1 MGQPALVQ
9 ITGAVVVSPVT
20 GSCYPGSPSMTD
32 TLQISASA
40 AYGSWKNGRPNVQKP
55 TIGDPYVVPLEGI
68 AKVRFLAFRT
78 QLPMRLLLTTPNGGA
93 DQVVPVSDELVLH
106 APGAGDE
113 MTAIKIVGTGDVT
126 YVIAGDV
133 G

>member
-9 ITGAVVVSPVT
+9 VTGAVVVSPVT
-20 GSCYPGSPSMTD
+20 GSCYPGSPSLTD
-32 TLQISASA
+32 TLQIFTQA
-40 AYGSWKNGRPNVQKP
+40 AYGAWKSGRPNVQNP
-55 TIGDPYVVPLEGI
+55 NLGSPYVIPLEGI

-78 QLPMRLLLTTPNGGA
+78 QLPMRLLLSSPNGGV
-93 DQVVPVSDELVLH
+93 DQVVPISDELVLH

-113 MTAIKIVGTGDVT
+113 MTAIKVVGAGDIS